1 MAIHITQ
8 SEIPPSEAI
17 HALAQ
22 HGAKQPLATQHLGLP
37 VMEVAGVQLAL
48 ETTALEQIAGETL
61 GAVSAPTAINPI
73 CVTLHEHITYTPPM
87 VLHGGVCV
95 LRLTLL
101 MHLK

>member
-61 GAVSAPTAINPI
+61 GAVSAPTAINP
-73 CVTLHEHITYTPPM
+73 H
-87 VLHGGVCV
+87 
-95 LRLTLL
+95 LL
-101 MHLK
+101 STA